1 MNFKRTA
8 EKLENFL
15 DDEFKGKDPIAILK
29 DGSLVYKGF
38 KVKQN
43 KQRSWNLYQFSSY
56 TIDTFNLKACAL
68 MAAKLYSTNNIVG
81 YMQIKNL
88 DTTYSYNVTDAE
100 MFKYLGSKTKDIEK
114 KDLYLWRWEITSNRA
129 NRTKQEISNKFRS
142 MF

>member
-8 EKLENFL
+8 EKLEHFL
-15 DDEFKGKDPIAILK
+15 DDEFKGKEPVAVLK
-29 DGSLVYKGF
+29 DGSIVYKGF

-43 KQRSWNLYQFSSY
+43 KQRNWDLYKLPSHK
-56 TIDTFNLKACAL
+56 IDTFNLKACAL
-68 MAAKLYSTNNIVG
+68 IAAKLYSANNIVG
-81 YMQIKNL
+81 YIQIKNL
-88 DTTYSYNVTDAE
+88 DTIYSYNATDAE
-100 MFKYLGSKTKDIEK
+100 IFKHLGGKTKDIEK